1 MGEII
6 VTTSSDL
13 ETGVFNVNNIKK
25 ARHILQVITAGLMRK
40 LQVLPQVTGTVDGS
54 MDSHS
59 ARIFNI
65 YVLV

>member
-1 MGEII
+1 M
-6 VTTSSDL
+6 
-13 ETGVFNVNNIKK
+13 
-25 ARHILQVITAGLMRK
+25 LQVITAGLMRK
-40 LQVLPQVTGTVDGS
+40 LQALPQVTGTGDGS